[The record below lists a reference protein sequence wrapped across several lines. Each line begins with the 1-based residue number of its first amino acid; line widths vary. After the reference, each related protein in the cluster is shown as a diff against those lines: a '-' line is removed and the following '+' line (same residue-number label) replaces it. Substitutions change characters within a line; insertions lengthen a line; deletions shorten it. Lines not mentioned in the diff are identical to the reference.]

1 MLASLWEPALGT
13 GDAVALAGYEAALR
27 SMKLADCMQDT
38 WKWQG
43 KKLRALL
50 EECKALLDWA
60 ASRWS
65 TGPCRA
71 VATPPKKNSFS
82 RHPLTTL

>member
-27 SMKLADCMQDT
+27 SMKVADWMQDT

-71 VATPPKKNSFS
+71 VATPQKK
-82 RHPLTTL
+82 

>member
-1 MLASLWEPALGT
+1 
-13 GDAVALAGYEAALR
+13 
-27 SMKLADCMQDT
+27 MQDT

-71 VATPPKKNSFS
+71 VATPQKNSFS